1 MTADANYQ
9 VWESELPSEVAF
21 WKYWIT
27 DPDIPWKEERAARL
41 AADTPLQQWAR
52 DLVAAPPGTTV
63 RLLDV
68 GAGPAT
74 QLGKIWLERDVR
86 ITAIDPLAD
95 DYSDLLDAAGVIPPV
110 RTRLGHGEKLAE
122 RFAPDTFDLA
132 VAINALDHSY
142 DPVRVIAGM
151 VEVVKP
157 GAWVWLTHYIN
168 EAEQEHYEG
177 LHQWNFCLDD
187 EQFVIWNKRERLVV
201 AEHLPSA
208 AEIHCEVT
216 FGRVAKDGLRVRI
229 RKRGADDA

>member
-1 MTADANYQ
+1 MMADVNYQ
-9 VWESELPSEVAF
+9 VWESELPSEIAF
-21 WKYWIT
+21 WKYWIN
-27 DPDIPWKEERAARL
+27 DPDIPWKAERAARL
-41 AADTPLQQWAR
+41 AADTPLQEWVR
-52 DLVAAPPGTTV
+52 ELVQAAPGAAV

-74 QLGKIWLERDVR
+74 QLGKIWPERTVR

-95 DYSDLLDAAGVIPPV
+95 EYNDLLDEARIIPPV

-142 DPVRVIAGM
+142 DPVKVIQGM
-151 VEVVKP
+151 VEVVRP
-157 GAWVWLTHYIN
+157 GAWVWLTHYVN

-177 LHQWNFCLDD
+177 LHQWNFCLED
-187 EQFVIWNKRERLVV
+187 EQFVIWNKHDRIVV

-208 AEIHCEVT
+208 AEIRCWVT
-216 FGRVAKDGLRVRI
+216 FGRVEKGGLRVQI
-229 RKRGADDA
+229 RKRGADGD